1 LKRLYPMSAIPPKV
15 DIRQLMR
22 FADVDAIVRA
32 VADWALHR
40 EDIRAMAIVGS
51 WARGDPHQGSDVD
64 LLLLS
69 DRADEYRHRQK
80 WLAEI
85 DLESAG
91 FRIASSEDASYG
103 VVWSCHIALS
113 PAGKAELTFAPR
125 SWARADTVDADGA
138 QRCPLSGF
146 KQT

>member
-1 LKRLYPMSAIPPKV
+1 MSAIPPKA

-69 DRADEYRHRQK
+69 DRADG
-80 WLAEI
+80 I
-85 DLESAG
+85 SA
-91 FRIASSEDASYG
+91 
-103 VVWSCHIALS
+103 S
-113 PAGKAELTFAPR
+113 PKMV
-125 SWARADTVDADGA
+125 S
-138 QRCPLSGF
+138 
-146 KQT
+146 

>member
-1 LKRLYPMSAIPPKV
+1 MNIGIA
-15 DIRQLMR
+15 
-22 FADVDAIVRA
+22 
-32 VADWALHR
+32 
-40 EDIRAMAIVGS
+40 
-51 WARGDPHQGSDVD
+51 
-64 LLLLS
+64 
-69 DRADEYRHRQK
+69 K

>member
-1 LKRLYPMSAIPPKV
+1 M
-15 DIRQLMR
+15 
-22 FADVDAIVRA
+22 
-32 VADWALHR
+32 
-40 EDIRAMAIVGS
+40 
-51 WARGDPHQGSDVD
+51 
-64 LLLLS
+64 
-69 DRADEYRHRQK
+69 EYRHRQK

-125 SWARADTVDADGA
+125 SWARADTVDADGV

>member
-1 LKRLYPMSAIPPKV
+1 MKT
-15 DIRQLMR
+15 
-22 FADVDAIVRA
+22 ADVDAIVRA

-40 EDIRAMAIVGS
+40 EDVRAMAIVGS

-103 VVWSCHIALS
+103 VVWVVPHCLVARRNGGIDVCTALVGQS
-113 PAGKAELTFAPR
+113 RYGRRRNA
-125 SWARADTVDADGA
+125 ARC
-138 QRCPLSGF
+138 QRCVSDRF
-146 KQT
+146 R

>member
-1 LKRLYPMSAIPPKV
+1 
-15 DIRQLMR
+15 
-22 FADVDAIVRA
+22 
-32 VADWALHR
+32 
-40 EDIRAMAIVGS
+40 
-51 WARGDPHQGSDVD
+51 
-64 LLLLS
+64 LLLS

-91 FRIASSEDASYG
+91 FRIASSEDASCG

-125 SWARADTVDADGA
+125 PWARADTVDAGTRHVVKDAFQIVFDKDGMLTKLVA
-138 QRCPLSGF
+138 VVMSE
-146 KQT
+146 